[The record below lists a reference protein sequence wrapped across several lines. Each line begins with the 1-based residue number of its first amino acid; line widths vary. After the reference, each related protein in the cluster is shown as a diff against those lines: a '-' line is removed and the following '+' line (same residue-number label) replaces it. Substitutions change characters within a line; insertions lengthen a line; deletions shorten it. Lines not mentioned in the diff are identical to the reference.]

1 MMNLNKC
8 VCILLLIFSFQ
19 FCLCTRKYYQNDLE
33 DQLFNLL
40 KNRLHFLSSDSDEST
55 SDEDRPDPYDHIDVD
70 LWNKL
75 NDIEIKLM
83 PVSGWRI
90 SSENFFFWFNN
101 NFIFQRRYV
110 TSINKI
116 ISIIFH
122 NLRPS
127 FWQ

>member
-19 FCLCTRKYYQNDLE
+19 FRLSTQKYYQNDLE

-40 KNRLHFLSSDSDEST
+40 KNKLHLLSSDSDEST

-83 PVSGWRI
+83 PVIDDYSDEQTAIKWFQWHTRI
-90 SSENFFFWFNN
+90 SL
-101 NFIFQRRYV
+101 RYHQV
-110 TSINKI
+110 YHWNKI
-116 ISIIFH
+116 
-122 NLRPS
+122 
-127 FWQ
+127 